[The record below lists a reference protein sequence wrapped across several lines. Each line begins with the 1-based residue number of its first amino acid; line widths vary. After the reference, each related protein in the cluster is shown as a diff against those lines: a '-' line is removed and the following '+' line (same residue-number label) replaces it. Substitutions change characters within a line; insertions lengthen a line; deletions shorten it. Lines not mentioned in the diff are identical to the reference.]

1 MMDTNKR
8 LTMRL
13 VFIIDFKIRFNEYPI
28 LFMWLPGFGEP
39 ALFSLYS
46 AFGAMWF
53 WVFFLCSLYA
63 FILFLFVVNLSI
75 HSTTIFVV
83 ACH

>member
-1 MMDTNKR
+1 
-8 LTMRL
+8 
-13 VFIIDFKIRFNEYPI
+13 
-28 LFMWLPGFGEP
+28 MWLPGFGEP